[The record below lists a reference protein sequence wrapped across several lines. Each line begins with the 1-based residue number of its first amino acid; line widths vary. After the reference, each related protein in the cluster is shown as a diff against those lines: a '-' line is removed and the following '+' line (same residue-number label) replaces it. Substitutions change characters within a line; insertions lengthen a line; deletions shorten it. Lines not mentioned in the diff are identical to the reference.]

1 LKGHDFNPPKTDC
14 AHVLKGHDTSASGH
28 NRWVSGHDFSR
39 AASAARSAWALA
51 PEGRSADC
59 PHALKGHD
67 FNRPK
72 TDCAHVLKGHD
83 FNPPKTDC
91 AHVLKGH
98 DFSRAAM
105 AAK

>member
-1 LKGHDFNPPKTDC
+1 
-14 AHVLKGHDTSASGH
+14 
-28 NRWVSGHDFSR
+28 
-39 AASAARSAWALA
+39 
-51 PEGRSADC
+51 
-59 PHALKGHD
+59 
-67 FNRPK
+67 
-72 TDCAHVLKGHD
+72 LKGHD